1 MAFSSDGTVWPPL
14 DRAGPAVPAP
24 LRCPM
29 KGGEEVVSGR
39 TPVAAVFEGDYPTS
53 RAVQAM
59 VRGRGYSVVSFEER
73 PVDVA
78 ATVKSLGAD
87 LVVLELA
94 MVGALGLHV
103 VRDVVEAVPGCTVIL
118 LSPFETLR
126 EPAVAAGAF
135 ELVGNNLQALDLCLG
150 RLSAPERSESASAS
164 ASDAESSPMSSGAR
178 PSA

>member
-1 MAFSSDGTVWPPL
+1 MPCG
-14 DRAGPAVPAP
+14 
-24 LRCPM
+24 
-29 KGGEEVVSGR
+29 

-59 VRGRGYSVVSFEER
+59 VERRGYSVVSFEER

-78 ATVKSLGAD
+78 SAVKSLGAD

-103 VRDVVEAVPGCTVIL
+103 VRDVVDAVPGCTVIL

-150 RLSAPERSESASAS
+150 RLPGHVRSESASTSTPGAHGN
-164 ASDAESSPMSSGAR
+164 SGAR
-178 PSA
+178 PAI